1 MERTELA
8 KRLQKLELQVWDV
21 TEEVN
26 RQRKVIIQ
34 LDAAGMDTTEPQ
46 LLLSRLENLMIFYL
60 QEREKLRAELV
71 KLDDSTQEP
80 EPPDR

>member
-34 LDAAGMDTTEPQ
+34 LDAAGMDTNEPQ

-71 KLDDSTQEP
+71 KLDDSTQDP

>member
-8 KRLQKLELQVWDV
+8 KRLQQLELQVWDV
-21 TEEVN
+21 TEEVG

-34 LDAAGMDTTEPQ
+34 LDAAGMDTNEPQ

-71 KLDDSTQEP
+71 KLDCSTQEP

>member
-34 LDAAGMDTTEPQ
+34 LDAAGMDTNEPQ